1 MQYALSRS
9 FEKQFAKLP
18 NKTKEK
24 AIVALKLFIENPEYP
39 SLRNHGLRGE
49 WLGCRSINV
58 TGDVRA
64 LYVLHDTDMARF
76 LAIGTHA
83 QLYG

>member
-18 NKTKEK
+18 KKTKEK
-24 AIVALKLFIENPEYP
+24 AITALALFIENPEYP
-39 SLRNHGLRGE
+39 SLRNHSLRGE
-49 WLGCRSINV
+49 WSGCRSINI

-64 LYVLHDTDMARF
+64 VYVLHDTDMAQF
-76 LAIGTHA
+76 VAIGSHA